1 MKKYG
6 VRQSE
11 KEDHVFSQSRGRK
24 ATMRALLMAGGLA
37 LCLVGISGPAA
48 QAAEPMQTLLTLHES
63 AETLVAPDMVSVT
76 LRAEAD
82 GTDVATPQRALN
94 RTVAAALAKA
104 RGVEGVTIAT
114 GPYYTNRTDPTAKA
128 AAYPVWRA
136 TQTIELTSR
145 RFDVLLALA
154 GDLQSDGLAM
164 VAMEYMVS
172 AEARAAVHETLVTE
186 AFAALRQEASLAAR
200 ATGLTVV
207 GYKTLSLSPSGR
219 PPVVMKAARG
229 MAMAMDRAAPPQGE
243 AAAQSVRVDVDAEVV
258 LELRHAP

>member
-1 MKKYG
+1 
-6 VRQSE
+6 
-11 KEDHVFSQSRGRK
+11 
-24 ATMRALLMAGGLA
+24 MRAVLMAGGLA
-37 LCLVGISGPAA
+37 LCLVGATVPAA
-48 QAAEPMQTLLTLHES
+48 WAAEPMQTILTLHQS
-63 AETLVAPDMVSVT
+63 AETLIAPDTLGVT

-82 GTDVATPQRALN
+82 GTDAAAPQRALN
-94 RTVAAALAKA
+94 RSVAAALAKA
-104 RGVEGVTIAT
+104 RAVEGVSVAT
-114 GPYYTNRTDPTAKA
+114 GPYYTNRTEPTAKA

-145 RFDVLLALA
+145 RFDTLLALA
-154 GDLQSDGLAM
+154 GELQGDGLAM
-164 VAMEYMVS
+164 VAMDYTLS

-219 PPVVMKAARG
+219 PPVMVKAPRA
-229 MAMAMDRAAPPQGE
+229 MAMAMDRAPLPQGE
-243 AAAQSVRVDVDAEVV
+243 GAAQSVRVDVDAEVV